1 MENVLVSLLLPL
13 IPPPVLATLDRHGPS
28 KAQDSSP
35 ASFYQPVR
43 LLPGVLPEV
52 QGCPGGLPTKCKPQ
66 LELRVLKTGMDSRV

>member
-13 IPPPVLATLDRHGPS
+13 IPPPVLATLDRPGPS

-52 QGCPGGLPTKCKPQ
+52 Q
-66 LELRVLKTGMDSRV
+66 RVSRRSPHEMQTAAGTASSQNWNG